1 MRVSASKCFHGAGKP
16 SLQSILDL
24 CFTPTRPG
32 TLRYY
37 FLDLFAIEMQLAGG
51 NCGLQEEQAHLHL
64 ECRDRTYWY
73 WLLGCAGERSLLLSA
88 GQVSLHVCRGHTRHT
103 AKHQVASGF
112 VLWIFRGAGGTTS
125 VLQTLSLPT
134 TLGKCLF

>member
-1 MRVSASKCFHGAGKP
+1 MRVSAFKCFHGAGKP

-51 NCGLQEEQAHLHL
+51 DCGLQEEQAHLRL
-64 ECRDRTYWY
+64 ECRDRTYWM
-73 WLLGCAGERSLLLSA
+73 LGCAGESSLLLSA
-88 GQVSLHVCRGHTRHT
+88 GHVSLQVCRGHTRHT

-112 VLWIFRGAGGTTS
+112 VLWIFRGAGGVTS